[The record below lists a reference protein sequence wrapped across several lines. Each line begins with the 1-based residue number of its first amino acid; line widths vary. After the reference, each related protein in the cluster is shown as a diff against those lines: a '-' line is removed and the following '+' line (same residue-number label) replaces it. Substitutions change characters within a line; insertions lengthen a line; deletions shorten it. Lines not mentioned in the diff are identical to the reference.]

1 MECMQVI
8 VKTNYDG
15 KEAAEVIENVVL
27 MSSIDDVVSVTFTA
41 EDGRKMTGYIRLDG
55 YTELIVR

>member
-1 MECMQVI
+1 MQVI

-15 KEAAEVIENVVL
+15 QEAREAIENVTSVSRL
-27 MSSIDDVVSVTFTA
+27 NIDSVAVNFMD
-41 EDGRKMTGYIRLDG
+41 DGRSKTQFIKLDG